1 MICMHKKEGEK
12 DREKEEGKAGR
23 WEGRG
28 KEEGGREERRSKGKK
43 LKEEK
48 EKNQKF

>member
-28 KEEGGREERRSKGKK
+28 KEEGGKKIKGRKR
-43 LKEEK
+43 KEPK
-48 EKNQKF
+48 IPINSNFF